1 MSRDTIIRVGPEPEP
16 FSAPATYYDGET
28 AMPHPVT
35 LAIDLPLKALVFEV
49 AGRTLRWPLSEIREL
64 PDTAGGD
71 LVIFHRAD
79 DPLARLVMTDRS
91 LVPHLPDRRRRA
103 PVGNRKVIAAW
114 AAGALASVALIIFVL
129 VPLMADQLARFIP
142 PEGERALG
150 EVTLEQIRGALSEDF
165 EPVAFCEAPEGRDA
179 LDTIRDRLALG
190 TELPQE
196 LSVHVLDH
204 EMVNAFALPG
214 GFVVL
219 FRGLLEEAGSAEEV
233 AAVLAHEVGHVVSR
247 DPTRHAL
254 RSAGSIGVLGLIF
267 GDFAG
272 GAAVLFLA
280 NQLIEA
286 QYSQAAE
293 TGADAYAHEMLLN
306 AGLSPAALGRMFDT
320 FRDLDGEPPEIMAH
334 FMSHPDLADRIA
346 AAEAAVPGGYSPR
359 PLLSQAEWR
368 ALRRICD

>member
-1 MSRDTIIRVGPEPEP
+1 MSTILRVGPTPDSWRSEATFFDGITPEP
-16 FSAPATYYDGET
+16 RPVQLGIDEPAQALWIDG
-28 AMPHPVT
+28 
-35 LAIDLPLKALVFEV
+35 
-49 AGRTLRWPLSEIREL
+49 AGPRLSWPFRDIRQV
-64 PDTAGGD
+64 PDQAGGD
-71 LVIFHRAD
+71 IMVLRLKD
-79 DPLARLVMTDRS
+79 DPVTRLV
-91 LVPHLPDRRRRA
+91 LPDQSLASRLPYRHRRA
-103 PVGNRKVIAAW
+103 PVTNRGRIAGW
-114 AAGALASVALIIFVL
+114 AVAALASVALIIFGL

-150 EVTLEQIRGALSEDF
+150 EVTLEQIRGALDPGAPG
-165 EPVAFCEAPEGRDA
+165 PVAFCDDPAGLAA
-179 LDTIRDRLALG
+179 LNTIRDRLAEG
-190 TELPQE
+190 AELPQE

-219 FRGLLEEAGSAEEV
+219 FRGLIEEAGSAEEI

-293 TGADAYAHEMLLN
+293 IGADAYAHDMLAN
-306 AGLSPAALGRMFDT
+306 AGIAPDALGAMFER
-320 FRDLDGEPPEIMAH
+320 FRDMGGEPPRIMSH
-334 FMSHPDLADRIA
+334 FMSHPELDDRIVA
-346 AAEAAVPGGYSPR
+346 ADEATPDGFEPR
-359 PLLSQAEWR
+359 PLLSPDAFR
-368 ALRRICD
+368 DLKRICD